1 MPRDYIFAYN
11 ITKYI
16 FIYII
21 NFYKGV
27 VNNMIE
33 RYLYSIPRRQKI
45 FYGVLLTWLFL
56 SLLTHRV
63 DCGIFTWIAGTVTD
77 NITDEIFTAINQ
89 SLGEAVGALIDW
101 FFNILLKPLGP
112 QLTTFTN
119 NTNFASVSLADF
131 IDRFSIFTGMFLATL
146 IFGFGICVYFLSGR
160 ITDSRDTP
168 ISLFFRYCIA
178 IGICYKHKTIYET
191 IINIIDEVFSS
202 MTYTLTSSAMK
213 KEGFLNIIAKK
224 ADDKLEIFCVEQ
236 AISFAF
242 PGVGLIVIILQIILI
257 WKLVKGFLKLYCE
270 MVSRYIV
277 TIVLLL
283 LFAAFGGTVVS
294 NNTSSIFKS
303 YLRTLFSSFLV
314 MIFNMVWFKGC
325 FFAVLGGNK
334 FTFIQYI
341 FVLELLAFGLKFD
354 GMLRSMGLGV
364 ATGGSRIGNAI
375 GGAGRNIANALR
387 MANDARKSGGSLLQA
402 RGLATNNPDMF
413 KLGTKMAANP
423 FDALKPGQG
432 GLMQMAAMNGAM
444 GKKIADNLVKPKDAA
459 EIMNFAMKNPGNR
472 DAMNAL
478 NGLSDKSILAGAKYM
493 GAQNGIKVN
502 DASVCQFRGADG
514 KQHAGIK
521 IGGEKTQLDSNGK
534 PVLDKNGN
542 AKTHDVNGIISDAK
556 AFDSSQ
562 KIGDENMGMGLHC
575 DNTLKNGE
583 TCKVSDAADVA
594 GQSTADA
601 LQKAQENGLN
611 LSDNAYLE
619 KDGMDSNKQ
628 DAFNVYDDGK
638 QVGTIAGGEFTAASD
653 INSVSGDALRQAEAK
668 GEIQNQPGVSEV
680 GDMKATGYTATAK
693 TPNGADTPLSA
704 TFTPNT
710 DGSSTATIT
719 NASTG
724 ETASFN
730 VAQGTSYSDALSSEE
745 AKNAANSVS
754 GGGSVSDFTPSSF
767 TATAVD
773 SESTQAV
780 SASFSQNEDGTSTA
794 TVTNASTGQSASF
807 DVPEGASYSDA
818 LSSSEGMEAISS
830 VSGGGEVSNFAP
842 TGYSATAYDSDSAQ
856 SLTASVESNTD
867 GSSTA
872 TITGENGQ
880 SASFNIPEGSTFS
893 DALASEDGQN
903 ALSSVSGGG
912 DTTEFT
918 PIGYSATATNED
930 GTASSLSARFE
941 SNEDG
946 SATGIVTNATT
957 GEMAAFDVPE
967 GATLDN
973 VFSSDEAQAAISSV
987 SGGAEVTD
995 FTPSEYSAISL
1006 DENPSGSTLSASFE
1020 NNEDGSMTGTI
1031 TNSATGESASFS
1043 VPEGTSYEDALSS
1056 YEAREAIGAVSD
1068 SDIMTGFTPTE
1079 YGATAIDSD
1088 ATGSTILASFET
1100 DSEGTTFGTITNR
1113 DTGESRT
1120 FSVPEGMSYED
1131 ALSSNEAR
1139 EAISSVSDGD
1149 YVSDFTPSAYGA
1161 TATTDSGYS
1170 ESTVAA
1176 TFSEN
1181 EDGLTTAT
1189 FTNTE
1194 TGESAK
1200 FDVPEGISYAEALS
1214 SEDAQNAVSCITDGG
1229 SAQSFTPN
1237 EYSVPVTREDGSS
1250 DNYSVHFDGKD
1261 DGTYDARITDSSG
1274 SAVRTYSSND
1284 DTYGNGIR
1292 DAIMSSG
1299 DYDSV
1304 SSFEPVAD
1312 RPGVYQATA
1321 TKGET
1326 ETTIIATDKGIYA
1339 ESHLNNDPRSMMY
1352 VSETENGNRVAYDVN
1367 YGKPYDSSE
1376 RNYGSNRSYNQRFEE
1391 EQQNEEARNRM
1402 FNNDGNNSKP
1412 KVGRRNN
1419 GKKGRR

>member
-1 MPRDYIFAYN
+1 
-11 ITKYI
+11 
-16 FIYII
+16 
-21 NFYKGV
+21 
-27 VNNMIE
+27 MIE
-33 RYLYSIPRRQKI
+33 RYLYSIPRRKKI
-45 FYGVLLTWLFL
+45 FYGVLITWLFL

-63 DCGIFTWIAGTVTD
+63 DCGIFTWIAGAVTD

-89 SLGEAVGALIDW
+89 SLGEAIGALIDW

-146 IFGFGICVYFLSGR
+146 IFGFGICVYFLSGKV
-160 ITDSRDTP
+160 TDSRDTP
-168 ISLFFRYCIA
+168 MSLFLKYCIA
-178 IGICYKHKTIYET
+178 IGICYKHKTIYTT
-191 IINIIDEVFSS
+191 ILKIIDDVFTS
-202 MTYTLTSSAMK
+202 MTYTLTKSAMK
-213 KEGFLNIIAKK
+213 KDGFLNIVAKV

-283 LFAAFGGTVVS
+283 LFAAFGGTIVS

-387 MANDARKSGGSLLQA
+387 MANDARKAGGNLLQA
-402 RGLATNNPDMF
+402 GGLATNNPGMF
-413 KLGTKMAANP
+413 KLGTSMAANP

-432 GLMQMAAMNGAM
+432 GIMQMAAMNGAM
-444 GKKIADNLVKPKDAA
+444 GRKIADDLVSPKDAA

-478 NGLSDKSILAGAKYM
+478 NGLSDNSVLAGAKYM

-562 KIGDENMGMGLHC
+562 QLGDENMGMGLHC

-583 TCKVSDAADVA
+583 TCHVSDAADVA
-594 GQSTADA
+594 GQSAADA
-601 LQKAQENGLN
+601 LQKAQDNGLN
-611 LSDNAYLE
+611 LSDNAYIE

-638 QVGTIAGGEFTAASD
+638 QIGTIAGGEFTAASD
-653 INSVSGDALRQAEAK
+653 LNAVSGDDLRQAEAK
-668 GEIQNQPGVSEV
+668 GEIQNQSGVADV

-693 TPNGADTPLSA
+693 TPNGADTPLTA
-704 TFTPNT
+704 TFTPNA

-730 VAQGTSYSDALSSEE
+730 VPQGTSYSDALSSES
-745 AKNAANSVS
+745 AKSAASSAS
-754 GGGSVSDFTPSSF
+754 GGGAVSDFTPSAY
-767 TATAVD
+767 TATSVGSD
-773 SESTQAV
+773 STQAV
-780 SASFSQNEDGTSTA
+780 SASFSQNADGSSTA
-794 TVTNASTGQSASF
+794 TITNTSTGESTSF
-807 DVPEGASYSDA
+807 NVPKGTSYSDA
-818 LSSSEGMEAISS
+818 LSSSEGMEAASS
-830 VSGGGEVSNFAP
+830 VSGGGEVSDFTP
-842 TGYSATAYDSDSAQ
+842 TGYSATAYDSESAQ
-856 SLTASVESNTD
+856 ALTASVESNSD

-872 TITGENGQ
+872 TITGGNGQ
-880 SASFNIPEGSTFS
+880 SASFNIPEGASF
-893 DALASEDGQN
+893 DEALASEDGQN

-912 DTTEFT
+912 DTTEFS
-918 PIGYSATATNED
+918 PVGYSATAMD
-930 GTASSLSARFE
+930 GDGNASALSARFE
-941 SNEDG
+941 SNDDG
-946 SATGIVTNATT
+946 SAIGIVTNNAT
-957 GEMAAFDVPE
+957 GETAAFDVPE

-973 VFSSDEAQAAISSV
+973 VFSSEEAQSAISSV
-987 SGGAEVTD
+987 SGGAEVSG

-1020 NNEDGSMTGTI
+1020 NNGDGSMTGTI
-1031 TNSATGESASFS
+1031 TNTSTGESSSFS

-1056 YEAREAIGAVSD
+1056 NEAREAIGNVSD
-1068 SDIMTGFTPTE
+1068 SDIVTGFTPTE
-1079 YGATAIDSD
+1079 YGAIAIGSD
-1088 ATGSTILASFET
+1088 ATGSTISASFEAGDDGAT
-1100 DSEGTTFGTITNR
+1100 IGTVTNA
-1113 DTGESRT
+1113 DTGESVS
-1120 FSVPEGMSYED
+1120 FNVPEGMSYDD
-1131 ALSSNEAR
+1131 ALASSEAR
-1139 EAISSVSDGD
+1139 EAISGISGGD
-1149 YVSDFTPSAYGA
+1149 YVSDFTPSSYEA
-1161 TATTDSGYS
+1161 TATTDGGYS
-1170 ESTVAA
+1170 ESTISAR
-1176 TFSEN
+1176 FDQN
-1181 EDGLTTAT
+1181 EDGSSTAT
-1189 FTNTE
+1189 LTNTE
-1194 TGESAK
+1194 TGDYTS
-1200 FDVPEGISYAEALS
+1200 FNVPEGTSYSDALS
-1214 SEDAQNAVSCITDGG
+1214 SNEARDAVRCISDGG
-1229 SAQSFTPN
+1229 SAEAFIPN
-1237 EYSVPVTREDGSS
+1237 EYSVPVTRDDGSS
-1250 DNYSVHFDGKD
+1250 DSYSVRFDGKG
-1261 DGTYDARITDSSG
+1261 DGTYDAHITDSNGNS
-1274 SAVRTYSSND
+1274 VRSYSSND

-1304 SSFEPVAD
+1304 SSFEPVED
-1312 RPGVYQATA
+1312 RPGVYHATA

-1326 ETTIIATDKGIYA
+1326 ETTITATDKGIYA

-1352 VSETENGNRVAYDVN
+1352 VSETDGGNRVAYDVN
-1367 YGKPYDSSE
+1367 YGKSYDSSE

-1391 EQQNEEARNRM
+1391 EQVSDEARDRM
-1402 FNNDGNNSKP
+1402 FNNDGRGSKP
-1412 KVGRRNN
+1412 KVGKRNN
-1419 GKKGRR
+1419 GRKGRK

>member
-1 MPRDYIFAYN
+1 
-11 ITKYI
+11 
-16 FIYII
+16 
-21 NFYKGV
+21 
-27 VNNMIE
+27 MIE
-33 RYLYSIPRRQKI
+33 RYLYSIPRRKKI
-45 FYGVLLTWLFL
+45 FYGSLITWLFL

-63 DCGIFTWIAGTVTD
+63 DCGIFTWIAGAVTD

-89 SLGEAVGALIDW
+89 SLGEAIGALIDW

-146 IFGFGICVYFLSGR
+146 IFGFGMCVYFLSGKV
-160 ITDSRDTP
+160 TDSRDTP

-178 IGICYKHKTIYET
+178 IGICYKHKRIYET
-191 IINIIDEVFSS
+191 IIKIIDDVFSS
-202 MTYTLTSSAMK
+202 MTYTLTKSAMK
-213 KEGFLNIIAKK
+213 QEGFLNIIAKK

-283 LFAAFGGTVVS
+283 LFAAFGGTIVS

-413 KLGTKMAANP
+413 KLGTRMAANP

-444 GKKIADNLVKPKDAA
+444 GKKVADNLVKPKDAA

-521 IGGEKTQLDSNGK
+521 IAGEKTQLDSNGK

-583 TCKVSDAADVA
+583 TCRAADAADVA
-594 GQSTADA
+594 GQSAADA

-611 LSDNAYLE
+611 LSDKAYLE

-628 DAFNVYDDGK
+628 DAFNVFDNGK
-638 QVGTIAGGEFTAASD
+638 QVGAIAGGEFTAASD
-653 INSVSGDALRQAEAK
+653 LNGVSGDGLRQAEAK
-668 GEIQNQPGVSEV
+668 EELKHQPGVSDV

-693 TPNGADTPLSA
+693 TPNGVDTPLAA
-704 TFTPNT
+704 TFTPNA

-730 VAQGTSYSDALSSEE
+730 VPQGTSYSDALSSES
-745 AKNAANSVS
+745 AKSAASSVS
-754 GGGSVSDFTPSSF
+754 GGGEVSGFTPSSY
-767 TATAVD
+767 TATAVGSD
-773 SESTQAV
+773 STQAV
-780 SASFSQNEDGTSTA
+780 SARFTENADGSSTA
-794 TVTNASTGQSASF
+794 TITNAATGESTSF
-807 DVPEGASYSDA
+807 NVPEGTSYSEA
-818 LSSSEGMEAISS
+818 LSSSEGMEAVSS
-830 VSGGGEVSNFAP
+830 VSGGGEVSSFAP
-842 TGYSATAYDSDSAQ
+842 TGYSATAYDSESAQ
-856 SLTASVESNTD
+856 SLTASVEANSD

-880 SASFNIPEGSTFS
+880 SASFNIPEGSSFD
-893 DALASEDGQN
+893 DALSSEEGQN

-912 DTTEFT
+912 GTTDFA
-918 PIGYSATATNED
+918 PVGYSATAINDD
-930 GTASSLSARFE
+930 GSTSSLSARFE
-941 SNEDG
+941 NGEDG
-946 SATGIVTNATT
+946 SVTGIVTNNST

-973 VFSSDEAQAAISSV
+973 VFSSDEAQSAITSV
-987 SGGAEVTD
+987 SGGADVSD

-1031 TNSATGESASFS
+1031 TNTATGESSSFS

-1056 YEAREAIGAVSD
+1056 SEAREAIGNVSD
-1068 SDIMTGFTPTE
+1068 SDIVTGFTPTE

-1088 ATGSTILASFET
+1088 ASGSTISASFATVE
-1100 DSEGTTFGTITNR
+1100 DGTTIGTVTNTE
-1113 DTGESRT
+1113 TGESSS

-1131 ALSSNEAR
+1131 ALSSGEAR
-1139 EAISSVSDGD
+1139 EAISSISDCD
-1149 YVSDFTPSAYGA
+1149 YVSDFTPSSYGA
-1161 TATTDSGYS
+1161 TATTESGYS
-1170 ESTVAA
+1170 ESKISAR
-1176 TFSEN
+1176 FEEN
-1181 EDGLTTAT
+1181 EDGSSTAT
-1189 FTNTE
+1189 LTNVE
-1194 TGESAK
+1194 TGESTS
-1200 FDVPEGISYAEALS
+1200 FNVPQGTSYTEALS
-1214 SEDAQNAVSCITDGG
+1214 SNDAQNAVSSLTDGG
-1229 SAQSFTPN
+1229 SAESFSPN
-1237 EYSVPVTREDGSS
+1237 EYSVPVTRDDGSS
-1250 DNYSVHFDGKD
+1250 DNYSVRFDGKG
-1261 DGTYDARITDSSG
+1261 DGTYKAQIKDSDGKS
-1274 SAVRTYSSND
+1274 VRTYSSND

-1304 SSFEPVAD
+1304 SSFEPVAY

-1326 ETTIIATDKGIYA
+1326 ETTITATDKGMYA

-1352 VSETENGNRVAYDVN
+1352 VSETDGGNRVAYDVN

-1391 EQQNEEARNRM
+1391 EQQNDEARERM
-1402 FNNDGNNSKP
+1402 YNNDGRTPKP
-1412 KVGRRNN
+1412 KVWKKNDN
-1419 GKKGRR
+1419 KKGGR